1 MSSRVSNAEIALKS
15 KMKHVKNR
23 TLAFFQHEAAG
34 GIVLLAAAVL
44 ALILANSP
52 LHHAYELLLETPVTV
67 RIGEAGIDKHLIHWI
82 NDGLMAVF
90 FLLVGL
96 EIKREMMVGALSS
109 PARASLPAIAALG
122 GMVVPA
128 LIYVAFNYGDAK
140 ALTGWAI
147 PAATDIAFAVG
158 VLALLG
164 SRVPPSLKI
173 FLLAL
178 AIIDDLGAIVIIAV
192 FYTANL
198 AVTALA
204 LSALGCVIL
213 ALINRAGVTKIAP
226 YVVVGVFIWVCVL
239 KSGVHATLAG
249 VATALAV
256 PLEGRNGEED
266 RPLETLEHS
275 LHTWVTFLILPLFG
289 FANAGV
295 SLAGLTLAKI
305 AGSIP
310 LGIAAGLALGKPIG
324 IFSATWAAVR
334 IGAGQ
339 MPLGANWRHVFGVAC
354 LGGIGF
360 TMSLFIGML
369 AFPEPQYAT
378 DLRIGVLGGSIVS
391 AAFGTFILTRGAIVR
406 SGGRGVG
413 SE

>member
-1 MSSRVSNAEIALKS
+1 MPMGSRVSNVEIALKS
-15 KMKHVKNR
+15 KMKHVKQR

-128 LIYVAFNYGDAK
+128 LIYVAFNHGDAK

-192 FYTANL
+192 FYTANSRGDG
-198 AVTALA
+198 A
-204 LSALGCVIL
+204 
-213 ALINRAGVTKIAP
+213 RAR
-226 YVVVGVFIWVCVL
+226 CSRMRH
-239 KSGVHATLAG
+239 SGAHQ
-249 VATALAV
+249 
-256 PLEGRNGEED
+256 P
-266 RPLETLEHS
+266 
-275 LHTWVTFLILPLFG
+275 
-289 FANAGV
+289 
-295 SLAGLTLAKI
+295 
-305 AGSIP
+305 
-310 LGIAAGLALGKPIG
+310 
-324 IFSATWAAVR
+324 
-334 IGAGQ
+334 
-339 MPLGANWRHVFGVAC
+339 
-354 LGGIGF
+354 
-360 TMSLFIGML
+360 
-369 AFPEPQYAT
+369 
-378 DLRIGVLGGSIVS
+378 
-391 AAFGTFILTRGAIVR
+391 
-406 SGGRGVG
+406 GRGNKDRALCRGRGIHLGLRPEVG
-413 SE
+413 CSRNACGSCNGTCGSARRPQRGRRPAARNPGT